1 MFKFFKKNDSKDYN
15 KKNEEFL
22 TKVASLLIH
31 AAKIDE
37 NYTDKEKKIIKKT
50 LIQLGIKES
59 EADQIMLTAEIN
71 EEKSNQILD
80 FTREIKNAD
89 SEFKIKITETLWSI
103 IYSNKEEDMYES
115 NLMRRLSGLLYLDNK
130 IVGDIKEKIKAKFAK
145 WLISSMI
152 NVLNVN

>member
-145 WLISSMI
+145 
-152 NVLNVN
+152 